1 MIQRA
6 SALPHRAQS
15 SAVGRSATPVLTW
28 RATQGRSKFVLGL
41 LMLGFLA
48 VVVRAFILQ
57 LVNADQWQ
65 SRAEKRFERPREI
78 PANRGRV
85 LDRNGEVIA
94 SSVQEQQLG
103 IVPQRFFREQI
114 KPEEKKSES
123 QKAEAQ
129 RAARRKAEERKIEEL
144 AAIVG
149 MKSSEVRSRIQGAK
163 KFFWL
168 AKGLSIEQ
176 SDRISRL
183 NIDGVVLEVDYRR
196 YYPYGDAFA
205 HIVGFTNADEQGA
218 EGLEAIYNKGLSGRP
233 GQAQVVVDRRGA
245 AVGAKL
251 ISDATHGQDL
261 QLSLDAS
268 LQTIV
273 HNALKSAMAEH
284 RAKAASAVVIDVQ
297 TGEVLA
303 LANEP
308 SFDPNNRKRLNPET
322 VRNRAVTD
330 SFEPGS
336 TMKSFSIAA
345 ALELGRVSTGTEIQ
359 TAPGKLTIG
368 NRTIGDSHPHGL
380 LTVSEVLAKSSN
392 VGTVKVAQKLSS
404 KELYDLY
411 TAAGFGRIP
420 DVGLNGATSGRL
432 RNPEKWVPI
441 DQATISYG
449 HGVSVSLLQLA
460 RAYTIFARDGDLV
473 PISFVPQ
480 PGPVAGIPVLSPVTA
495 QAVRAMLEQAT
506 TPAGTAPLAQVPGF
520 RVAGKTGTAHKPER
534 GGYAKNKYVA
544 SFVGFAP
551 AEKPKFV
558 IAVMVDEPSA
568 GKHYGGQVAAPVF
581 SQIANDALRRS
592 QISPNPSLRVL
603 PAMAMIAEGTQ

>member
-1 MIQRA
+1 MTAR
-6 SALPHRAQS
+6 SPSLPGRFQS

-41 LMLGFLA
+41 LMVGFLA
-48 VVVRAFILQ
+48 VLIRAFMLQ

-103 IVPQRFFREQI
+103 IVPQRFFREDS
-114 KPEEKKSES
+114 PVDSKKIDVK
-123 QKAEAQ
+123 KAQALQ
-129 RAARRKAEERKIEEL
+129 LAKRQAEDKKLEEL
-144 AAIVG
+144 ARIVG
-149 MKSSEVRSRIQGAK
+149 LKPVDVRGRIYGAK

-168 AKGLSIEQ
+168 AKGLTLEQ
-176 SDRISRL
+176 ADRIARL
-183 NIDGVVLEVDYRR
+183 NLEGVVLEVDYRR

-205 HIVGFTNADEQGA
+205 HIVGFTNANEQGA

-233 GQAQVVVDRRGA
+233 GRAKVVVDRRGA
-245 AVGAKL
+245 AVGAKQ
-251 ISDATHGQDL
+251 ISDAAHGKDL

-268 LQTIV
+268 IQMIV
-273 HNALKSAMAEH
+273 HNAIKSAMVEH

-308 SFDPNNRKRLNPET
+308 SFDPNNRKRLNPDT

-345 ALELGRVSTGTEIQ
+345 ALELGRVTPATEIQ
-359 TAPGKLTIG
+359 TAPGKITIG

-380 LTVSEVLAKSSN
+380 LTVEEILAKSSN
-392 VGTVKVAQKLSS
+392 VGTVKVTQKLAS
-404 KELYDLY
+404 KELYDVY

-420 DVGLNGATSGRL
+420 DVGLHGATPGRL
-432 RNPEKWVPI
+432 RNPDKWVPI
-441 DQATISYG
+441 DRATISYG

-473 PISFVPQ
+473 PLSFVPQ
-480 PGPVAGIPVLSPVTA
+480 PGPVVGIPVISATTA
-495 QAVRAMLEQAT
+495 QAIRKMLEQAT
-506 TPAGTAPLAQVPGF
+506 GPQGTAPLAQVPGF
-520 RVAGKTGTAHKPER
+520 KVAGKTGTAHKPER

-551 AEKPKFV
+551 AERPKFV

-581 SQIANDALRRS
+581 AQIANDALRRS
-592 QISPNPSLRVL
+592 QISPNPNLRIL

>member
-1 MIQRA
+1 MTVRA
-6 SALPHRAQS
+6 QSLPGRFQS

-41 LMLGFLA
+41 LMVGFLA
-48 VVVRAFILQ
+48 VLIRAFMLQ

-103 IVPQRFFREQI
+103 IVPQRFFREDVSAD
-114 KPEEKKSES
+114 PKKIDTKKL
-123 QKAEAQ
+123 QAQ
-129 RAARRKAEERKIEEL
+129 QLARRQAEDKKLEEL
-144 AAIVG
+144 ARIIGLKPAD
-149 MKSSEVRSRIQGAK
+149 VRSRIQGGK

-168 AKGLSIEQ
+168 AKGLTLEQ
-176 SDRISRL
+176 ADRIARL
-183 NIDGVVLEVDYRR
+183 NLEGVVLEVDYRR

-205 HIVGFTNADEQGA
+205 HIVGFTNANEQGA

-233 GQAQVVVDRRGA
+233 GQAKVVVDRRGA
-245 AVGAKL
+245 AVGAKQ
-251 ISDATHGQDL
+251 ISDAAHGKDL

-268 LQTIV
+268 IQMMV
-273 HNALKSAMAEH
+273 HNAIKSAMAEH

-308 SFDPNNRKRLNPET
+308 SFDPNNRKRLNPDT

-345 ALELGRVSTGTEIQ
+345 ALELGRVTPATEIQ
-359 TAPGKLTIG
+359 TAPGKITIG
-368 NRTIGDSHPHGL
+368 NRTIGDSHPHGV
-380 LTVSEVLAKSSN
+380 LTVEEILAKSSN
-392 VGTVKVAQKLSS
+392 VGTVKITQKLAS

-420 DVGLNGATSGRL
+420 DVGLHGATPGRL
-432 RNPEKWVPI
+432 RNPDKWVPI

-473 PISFVPQ
+473 PLSFVPQ
-480 PGPVAGIPVLSPVTA
+480 PGPVAGIPVISATTA
-495 QAVRAMLEQAT
+495 QTIRKMLEQAT
-506 TPAGTAPLAQVPGF
+506 GPQGTAPLAQVPGF
-520 RVAGKTGTAHKPER
+520 KVAGKTGTAHKPER

-551 AEKPKFV
+551 AERPKFV

-581 SQIANDALRRS
+581 AQIANDALRRS
-592 QISPNPSLRVL
+592 QISPNPNLRIL